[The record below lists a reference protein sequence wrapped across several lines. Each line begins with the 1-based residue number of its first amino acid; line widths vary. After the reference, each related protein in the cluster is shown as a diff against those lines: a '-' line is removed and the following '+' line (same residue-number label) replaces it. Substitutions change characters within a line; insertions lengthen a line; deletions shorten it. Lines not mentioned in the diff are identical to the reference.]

1 MGFERKFHV
10 LLVIRIHQLVVQIMH
25 FEEGKQCGVFV
36 CECMGNVML
45 HQIGKFNHL
54 PYLRKR
60 KQVNGQE

>member
-1 MGFERKFHV
+1 
-10 LLVIRIHQLVVQIMH
+10 MH

-45 HQIGKFNHL
+45 HQIGKFHHL